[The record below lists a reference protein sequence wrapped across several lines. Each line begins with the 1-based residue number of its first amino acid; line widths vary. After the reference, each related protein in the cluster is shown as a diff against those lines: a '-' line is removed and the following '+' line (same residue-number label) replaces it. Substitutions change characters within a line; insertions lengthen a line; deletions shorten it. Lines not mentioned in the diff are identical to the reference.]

1 MFYDCGV
8 IMTYYC
14 VSSTYKAGGKVYR
27 EQYEVNSP
35 NKPNDC
41 EHEFPYS
48 VIIKKYFST
57 QKEANKYYVDKD
69 PYFVIG

>member
-57 QKEANKYYVDKD
+57 QKEADKYYSQQPDD
-69 PYFVIG
+69 YG

>member
-27 EQYEVNSP
+27 EQYEVNAP

-41 EHEFPYS
+41 EYEFPYS

-57 QKEANKYYVDKD
+57 QKEANKYYNENAH
-69 PYFVIG
+69 YSIIG